1 MLSPQKSEKRYLIMA
16 IAGIVNVAL
25 NGYEAKVTT
34 KEEAKQMI
42 LTEVGKMVEQFAGEM
57 PVEQLD
63 KYCAKFGI
71 AFEAHDGRI
80 GKVVFN

>member
-1 MLSPQKSEKRYLIMA
+1 MA

-42 LTEVGKMVEQFAGEM
+42 LSEVGKMVEQFAGDM
-57 PVEQLD
+57 PVEHLD
-63 KYCAKFGI
+63 KCCAKFGI
-71 AFEAHDGRI
+71 AFEIHDG
-80 GKVVFN
+80 KVGNIVFN